1 MSALERTAQAAP
13 YRAARSQRHRVLV
26 SPVVTCMVVL
36 ARAWCLAPAAS
47 AECATSTHAASDA
60 GRQSRTLPVVSGV
73 IEPTAT
79 AIAAVIHITAAIAI
93 TAVTVDIVAQAKEVR
108 QELLQTARGRKF
120 KE

>member
-47 AECATSTHAASDA
+47 AECATSTHA

-93 TAVTVDIVAQAKEVR
+93 TAASC
-108 QELLQTARGRKF
+108 
-120 KE
+120 